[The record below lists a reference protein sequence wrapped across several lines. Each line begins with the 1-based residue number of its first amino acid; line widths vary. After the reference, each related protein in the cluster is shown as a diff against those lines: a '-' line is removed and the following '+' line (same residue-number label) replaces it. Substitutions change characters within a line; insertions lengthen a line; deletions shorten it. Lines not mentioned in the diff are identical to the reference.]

1 MATQNSI
8 HVSDELL
15 AQLQAKAHAEG
26 KSVDELAEEAL
37 RKGLEESSWQD
48 LMAYGR
54 ERGKAS
60 GYTEKDVPRVV
71 KEWRREQ
78 RGR

>member
-1 MATQNSI
+1 MATINV

-15 AQLQAKAHAEG
+15 AELQSKAATEG
-26 KSVDELAEEAL
+26 KTVDQLAGEAL
-37 RKGLEESSWQD
+37 RKGLEEQSWQD
-48 LMAYGR
+48 LLAYGR
-54 ERGKAS
+54 ERGRAS
-60 GYTEKDVPRVV
+60 GYTEEDVPRVV

>member
-15 AQLQAKAHAEG
+15 AELQSKAAAEG
-26 KSVDELAEEAL
+26 RTVDELAEATL
-37 RKGLEESSWQD
+37 RKGLEEQSWQD
-48 LMAYGR
+48 LLAYGR
-54 ERGKAS
+54 ERGRAS
-60 GYTEKDVPRVV
+60 GYAEEDVPRVV